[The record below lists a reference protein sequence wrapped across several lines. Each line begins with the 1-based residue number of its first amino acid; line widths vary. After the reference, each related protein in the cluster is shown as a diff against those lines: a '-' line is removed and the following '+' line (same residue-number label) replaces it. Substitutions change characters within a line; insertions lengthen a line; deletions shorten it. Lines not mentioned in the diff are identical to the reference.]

1 MKISILCVLF
11 LFFFINYGNYKE
23 FIDSKFRIFIA
34 YSILIIIFISS
45 TAYGAIL
52 TNDFF
57 ILRFFVLSYSIVL
70 VANTYLALKI
80 VLSLKQIKC

>member
-1 MKISILCVLF
+1 MKISLSCVLF

-57 ILRFFVLSYSIVL
+57 ILGFFVLSYSIVL

>member
-1 MKISILCVLF
+1 MKISLSCVLF

-57 ILRFFVLSYSIVL
+57 FCDSLF
-70 VANTYLALKI
+70 YLI
-80 VLSLKQIKC
+80 Q